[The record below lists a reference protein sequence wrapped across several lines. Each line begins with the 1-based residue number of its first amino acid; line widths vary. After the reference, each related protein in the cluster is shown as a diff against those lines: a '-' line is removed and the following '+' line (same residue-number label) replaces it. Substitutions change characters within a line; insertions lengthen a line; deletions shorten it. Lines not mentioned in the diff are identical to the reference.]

1 MSHLMHQGQAM
12 NRLPLLLVAEACIGQ
27 RDQADSPT
35 RKDSIK

>member
-1 MSHLMHQGQAM
+1 M
-12 NRLPLLLVAEACIGQ
+12 NRLSLLLVAEACISR